1 MDLKVLRYFVAT
13 VESGSITAASIAC
26 HVAQP
31 SITLAVAKLEDEF
44 ACKLFDRHRKGM
56 RPTPDGLKMYTM
68 AKDLLSHANSI
79 KNEFTHVKENVS
91 LSLRVDQNIRI
102 AVLEHF
108 IRELH
113 ENTENIN
120 LTLLYSNDGNDSAC
134 DMQLIPQS
142 KLNAMDWF
150 FPLMI
155 TGFT

>member
-1 MDLKVLRYFVAT
+1 
-13 VESGSITAASIAC
+13 
-26 HVAQP
+26 
-31 SITLAVAKLEDEF
+31 
-44 ACKLFDRHRKGM
+44 M

-79 KNEFTHVKENVS
+79 NNEFTNAKENVS

-120 LTLLYSNDGNDSAC
+120 LTLLHSNDGNDSAC

-142 KLNAMDWF
+142 KSHIDPFNDGNHQNWVGCHAIQNTRKKSSIPKKIYTKIKRW
-150 FPLMI
+150 I
-155 TGFT
+155 K